1 MFKKSRSSLRLEA
14 SVRTILAILSVAVMA
29 TAQVVAQDDSAKVG
43 VGLAFLA
50 DNPIG
55 QLTGTSTVYIPI
67 ATGRSFRLEPTLGWH
82 HSSVQLSS
90 SDPTNPANGVTESAS
105 ALLLGTGLFGIRRVG
120 SGTLL
125 YYGPRIGIA
134 FGRIQDTDQSGN
146 SLKQSETDWFAAATV
161 GGEHRIS
168 HLSVGGEVD
177 LAYLHLGT
185 PSFEQSGTATFLDT
199 GVGGSTVGTGAS
211 AFVRWY
217 F

>member
-1 MFKKSRSSLRLEA
+1 M
-14 SVRTILAILSVAVMA
+14 RTILAILGVAVMA
-29 TAQVVAQDDSAKVG
+29 TAQVVAQDDSAKIG
-43 VGLAFLA
+43 VGIAFLA
-50 DNPIG
+50 ENPIG
-55 QLTGTSTVYIPI
+55 QLTGTSTAYIPI
-67 ATGRSFRLEPTLGWH
+67 AMGRSFRLEPTLGWH
-82 HSSVQLSS
+82 HTSVQLNS
-90 SDPTNPANGVTESAS
+90 SDPTNPTNGVSQSTS
-105 ALLLGTGLFGIRRVG
+105 ALLLGTGLFEISRVG

-185 PSFEQSGTATFLDT
+185 PSYEQSGAPPFVET

>member
-1 MFKKSRSSLRLEA
+1 M
-14 SVRTILAILSVAVMA
+14 RTILAIFGVAVMA
-29 TAQVVAQDDSAKVG
+29 TTRAMAQDDSSKVG

-55 QLTGTSTVYIPI
+55 QLTGTSTVYVPI
-67 ATGRSFRLEPTLGWH
+67 ATGRSLRLEPTLGWH
-82 HSSVQLSS
+82 HTSLTVRS
-90 SDPTNPANGVTESAS
+90 SDPTNPANGATQSSS
-105 ALLLGTGLFGIRRVG
+105 ALLLGTGLFGITRVG

-134 FGRIQDTDQSGN
+134 WGRVTETDQSGN
-146 SLKQSETDWFAAATV
+146 ALKQSETDWFAAATL

-168 HLSVGGEVD
+168 HLSVGGEVN
-177 LAYLHLGT
+177 LAYLHFGT
-185 PSFEQSGTATFLDT
+185 PSFEQTGTPAFLATSA
-199 GVGGSTVGTGAS
+199 GGSSTGTGAA

>member
-1 MFKKSRSSLRLEA
+1 M
-14 SVRTILAILSVAVMA
+14 RTILAIACVVAMA
-29 TAQVVAQDDSAKVG
+29 TTRAAAQDDSAKVG

-55 QLTGTSTVYIPI
+55 QLTGTSTVYVPI
-67 ATGRSFRLEPTLGWH
+67 ATGRSLRLEPTLGWH
-82 HSSVQLSS
+82 HTSLTATSN
-90 SDPTNPANGVTESAS
+90 DPTNPANGAQESSS
-105 ALLLGTGLFGIRRVG
+105 ALLLGTGLVGITRVG

-134 FGRIQDTDQSGN
+134 WARVTETDQSGN
-146 SLKQSETDWFAAATV
+146 SLKTSETDWFAAATV

-177 LAYLHLGT
+177 LAYLHFGT
-185 PSFEQSGTATFLDT
+185 PSFAQTGAQAFLVT
-199 GVGGSTVGTGAS
+199 SAGGSSTGTGAA

>member
-1 MFKKSRSSLRLEA
+1 M
-14 SVRTILAILSVAVMA
+14 RTIIAILGVVVMA
-29 TAQVVAQDDSAKVG
+29 TTPAAAQDDSAKVG
-43 VGLAFLA
+43 VGLTFLA

-67 ATGRSFRLEPTLGWH
+67 ATGRAFRLEPTLGWH
-82 HSSVQLSS
+82 HSSLHVAS
-90 SDPTNPANGVTESAS
+90 SDPTDPANGVSESSS
-105 ALLLGTGLFGIRRVG
+105 ALLLGTGLFGIIRVG

-134 FGRIQDTDQSGN
+134 WGRVTETDQSGN
-146 SLKQSETDWFAAATV
+146 SLKQSETDWFAAATL

-185 PSFEQSGTATFLDT
+185 PSFEQTGAQAFLATS
-199 GVGGSTVGTGAS
+199 VGGSNTGTGAA

>member
-1 MFKKSRSSLRLEA
+1 MRA
-14 SVRTILAILSVAVMA
+14 ILAILGVLVMA
-29 TAQVVAQDDSAKVG
+29 TTQAVAQDDSAKIG

-55 QLTGTSTVYIPI
+55 QLTGTSTVYVPI
-67 ATGRSFRLEPTLGWH
+67 LAGGSFRVEPTLGWH
-82 HSSVQLSS
+82 HSSLTLTS
-90 SDPTNPANGVTESAS
+90 SDPTNPANGASESSS
-105 ALLLGTGLFGIRRVG
+105 ALLLGTGLFGITRVG

-134 FGRIQDTDQSGN
+134 WGRVTETDQSGN
-146 SLKQSETDWFAAATV
+146 ALKQRETDWFAAATV

-177 LAYLHLGT
+177 LAYLHFGT
-185 PSFEQSGTATFLDT
+185 PSFEQTGAPAFLATSA
-199 GVGGSTVGTGAS
+199 GGSSTGTGAA

>member
-1 MFKKSRSSLRLEA
+1 M
-14 SVRTILAILSVAVMA
+14 RTILAILGVVVMA
-29 TAQVVAQDDSAKVG
+29 TTRAAAQDDSAKVG

-82 HSSVQLSS
+82 HSSLQLES
-90 SDPTNPANGVTESAS
+90 SDPTNPANGVSASTS
-105 ALLLGTGLFGIRRVG
+105 ALLLGTGLFRITRVG

-134 FGRIQDTDQSGN
+134 WGRVTETDQSGN
-146 SLKQSETDWFAAATV
+146 SLKQSETDWFAAATL

-185 PSFEQSGTATFLDT
+185 PSFEQTGSPAFLAT
-199 GVGGSTVGTGAS
+199 GAGGSNTGTGAA

>member
-1 MFKKSRSSLRLEA
+1 M
-14 SVRTILAILSVAVMA
+14 RTILAILGVAVMA
-29 TAQVVAQDDSAKVG
+29 TAQVMAQDDSAKVG
-43 VGLAFLA
+43 VGIAFLA

-55 QLTGTSTVYIPI
+55 QLTGTSTVYVPI

-82 HSSVQLSS
+82 HSSAQLTSN
-90 SDPTNPANGVTESAS
+90 DPTNPTNGTSQSSS
-105 ALLLGTGLFGIRRVG
+105 ALLLGTGLFGISRVG
-120 SGTLL
+120 NGTLV

-134 FGRIQDTDQSGN
+134 FGRLQETDQSGN

-185 PSFEQSGTATFLDT
+185 PSFEQSGTATFLAT
-199 GVGGSTVGTGAS
+199 GVEGSSVGTGAS